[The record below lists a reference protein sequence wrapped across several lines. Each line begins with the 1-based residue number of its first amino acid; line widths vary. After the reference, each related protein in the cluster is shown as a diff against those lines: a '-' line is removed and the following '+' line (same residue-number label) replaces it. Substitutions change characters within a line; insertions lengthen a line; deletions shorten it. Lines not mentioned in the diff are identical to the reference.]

1 MLIAD
6 LRIKPAIRD
15 SWPRLHRQHLGSAA
29 TSPSWEP
36 QQRWL
41 VAHYTLAT
49 DYLSRGDY
57 SNTHIENDANPFVS
71 NIYEKQRTG
80 WELLST
86 SSVPMARFGY
96 SLSIHTHPHRFARN
110 PFSFHIHPTKHPG
123 NLSTCNVFTQCR
135 RADMSLSLRR
145 KSESKG
151 STRTP
156 RSIIAVTTKAAASRL
171 DFLFS

>member
-57 SNTHIENDANPFVS
+57 SNTHIENDVNPFVS
-71 NIYEKQRTG
+71 NIYEKQ
-80 WELLST
+80 
-86 SSVPMARFGY
+86 A
-96 SLSIHTHPHRFARN
+96 IHTHPHRFARN
-110 PFSFHIHPTKHPG
+110 PFSFDIHPTKHPG
-123 NLSTCNVFTQCR
+123 Q
-135 RADMSLSLRR
+135 
-145 KSESKG
+145 
-151 STRTP
+151 
-156 RSIIAVTTKAAASRL
+156 SIDL
-171 DFLFS
+171 